1 MSLQHSNTVTEEN
14 EKAPAKARKP
24 YGVVAVACGEG
35 LKDTF
40 RERGADVI
48 VDGGQSMNPSAE
60 DLIDAFDEVNAEV
73 IFVFPNNGNIISQYD
88 FCILIRGKDAA
99 EEEAERIED
108 YIYSRYRGKEVYTIS
123 GGQDVYDYIL
133 IVE

>member
-1 MSLQHSNTVTEEN
+1 M
-14 EKAPAKARKP
+14 
-24 YGVVAVACGEG
+24 AVACGEG

-60 DLIDAFDEVNAEV
+60 DLIAAFDEVNAEV

-88 FCILIRGKDAA
+88 FCILIRGKDAT

-108 YIYSRYRGKEVYTIS
+108 YIHSHYRGKEVYTIS

-133 IVE
+133 IIE